1 MRNSISSM
9 ASFSLPGFF
18 GQSNFFFAQWQR
30 PFFPS
35 FQELPS
41 FLQQCRFLQVPFKP
55 PFPNISQAFFLASF
69 PHLEKGGRGGSGKK
83 TSSQVNSVLPELS
96 RTYVHLLL
104 PFYLEDDNGKYE
116 MKHFLSFAL
125 FYLDESPPLFPSPPS
140 PAEQFTPRS
149 PYSEKRARAER
160 GKEILLFRYLQAC
173 SRGGEGFKGNPTRV
187 HAVGR
192 KWEDEKEKKK
202 SHLSPSPFLFS
213 PPCP

>member
-1 MRNSISSM
+1 M

-125 FYLDESPPLFPSPPS
+125 FFLDESPPLFPPPRLPPS
-140 PAEQFTPRS
+140 NSHHEALIR
-149 PYSEKRARAER
+149 KRGR
-160 GKEILLFRYLQAC
+160 
-173 SRGGEGFKGNPTRV
+173 
-187 HAVGR
+187 GR
-192 KWEDEKEKKK
+192 KEVKR
-202 SHLSPSPFLFS
+202 FS
-213 PPCP
+213 CFDISRPVVGAAKALKGILPGCMR

>member
-1 MRNSISSM
+1 M

-55 PFPNISQAFFLASF
+55 PFSNISQAFFSQVSHIWRKEEEEEEA
-69 PHLEKGGRGGSGKK
+69 KK
-83 TSSQVNSVLPELS
+83 PSSQVNSVLPELS

-125 FYLDESPPLFPSPPS
+125 FYLDESPPLFSSPPRRPPS
-140 PAEQFTPRS
+140 NSHHEPRIR
-149 PYSEKRARAER
+149 KRGR
-160 GKEILLFRYLQAC
+160 
-173 SRGGEGFKGNPTRV
+173 
-187 HAVGR
+187 GR
-192 KWEDEKEKKK
+192 KEVKR
-202 SHLSPSPFLFS
+202 FS
-213 PPCP
+213 CFDTSRPVVGAAKALKGILPGCMR